1 MKINI
6 ITLGCSK
13 NIVDSEHIA
22 GHLRKA
28 GFELFFDG
36 QPTKS
41 SLPDRKGT
49 ALSTAEIKSN
59 PAKNQAIRQS
69 SNHFDIVIV
78 NTCGFIGDAKEE
90 SINVL
95 LEQIA
100 IKKRSRKKVRLIAV
114 GCLIQRYEKEL
125 REELPEIDAFYGVH
139 QWGELVRSLEA
150 EYHDCLEAERLQAT
164 PKHYAYLKI
173 SEGCNR
179 TCSYCAIPLIR
190 GKHISRPIEDILG
203 EAQRMV
209 ADGVKEII
217 VIAQDTTYYGL
228 DLYGKRML
236 GTLLDRLATESGAP
250 WIRLHYT
257 YPSSF
262 PLDAIDVIRR
272 HPNICNYIDI
282 PLQHIN
288 SRILNSMQRGID
300 REGTLKLLEHFRHEL
315 PDVAIRTTLIVGYP
329 GETREEFE
337 ELKDFVR
344 TARFDRM
351 GCFAYSP
358 EEGTA
363 AYALPDD
370 VPQEEKDRR
379 VAELMDLQE
388 QISYEKNLA
397 RVGNTYDV
405 LIDRIEGDYLV
416 GRTQYDSP
424 EVDDEVL
431 IPTQAIRQSDNQT
444 ITPGTFVNVRITS
457 AQPHDLFGEI
467 V

>member
-28 GFELFFDG
+28 GFQLFFDR
-36 QPTKS
+36 S
-41 SLPDRKGT
+41 RNDC
-49 ALSTAEIKSN
+49 
-59 PAKNQAIRQS
+59 
-69 SNHFDIVIV
+69 DIVIV

-100 IKKRSRKKVRLIAV
+100 VKKRSHKKRRLIAV

-150 EYHDCLEAERLQAT
+150 EYHDCLEAERMQST

-203 EAQRMV
+203 EAKRMV

-228 DLYGKRML
+228 DLYGERML

-300 REGTLKLLEHFRHEL
+300 RNGTLKLLDHFRREL

-363 AYALPDD
+363 AYRLNDD
-370 VPQEEKDRR
+370 VPQEEKERR
-379 VAELMDLQE
+379 VAELMELQE
-388 QISYEKNLA
+388 QISLEKNLA
-397 RVGNTYDV
+397 RVGNTYTV
-405 LIDRIEGDYLV
+405 LIDRQEGGNFV

-431 IPTQAIRQSDNQT
+431 IEVPKTLNVPRVGD
-444 ITPGTFVNVRITS
+444 FVDVRITDAS
-457 AQPHDLFGEI
+457 EHDLFGSI
-467 V
+467 THI

>member
-28 GFELFFDG
+28 GFKLFFD
-36 QPTKS
+36 KS
-41 SLPDRKGT
+41 RNDC
-49 ALSTAEIKSN
+49 
-59 PAKNQAIRQS
+59 
-69 SNHFDIVIV
+69 DIVIV

-100 IKKRSRKKVRLIAV
+100 VKKRSRKPRRLIAV

-125 REELPEIDAFYGVH
+125 RKELPEIDAFYGVH

-150 EYHDCLEAERLQAT
+150 EYHDILESERMQST

-190 GKHISRPIEDILG
+190 GKHVSRPIEDILD
-203 EAQRMV
+203 EAKRMV
-209 ADGVKEII
+209 AEGVKEII

-228 DLYGKRML
+228 DLYHRRAL
-236 GTLLDRLATESGAP
+236 GELLERLATESGAE

-262 PLDAIDVIRR
+262 PLDAIKAIRK
-272 HPNICNYIDI
+272 HKNICNYIDI

-288 SRILNSMQRGID
+288 TRILDSMQRGID
-300 REGTLKLLEHFRHEL
+300 REGTLQLLATMREQL

-337 ELKDFVR
+337 ELKEFVR
-344 TARFDRM
+344 TAQFDRM

-363 AYALPDD
+363 AYDLPDD
-370 VPQEEKDRR
+370 VSEEEKLRRVDELMSLQEE
-379 VAELMDLQE
+379 
-388 QISYEKNLA
+388 ISLIKNRA
-397 RVGNTYDV
+397 RVGKTYRCLV
-405 LIDRIEGDYLV
+405 DRIEGGSV
-416 GRTQYDSP
+416 VARTEYDSP
-424 EVDDEVL
+424 EVDDEV
-431 IPTQAIRQSDNQT
+431 IVKDNGKVS
-444 ITPGTFVNVRITS
+444 PGDFIQVKIV
-457 AQPHDLFGEI
+457 AAEEHDIYGEI
-467 V
+467 VTT

>member
-28 GFELFFDG
+28 GFKLFFD
-36 QPTKS
+36 KS
-41 SLPDRKGT
+41 RNDC
-49 ALSTAEIKSN
+49 
-59 PAKNQAIRQS
+59 
-69 SNHFDIVIV
+69 DIVIV

-100 IKKRSRKKVRLIAV
+100 VKKRSRKPRRLIAV

-150 EYHDCLEAERLQAT
+150 EYHDILESERMQST

-190 GKHISRPIEDILG
+190 GKHVSRPIEDILD
-203 EAQRMV
+203 EAKRMV
-209 ADGVKEII
+209 AEGVKEII

-228 DLYGKRML
+228 DLYHRRAL
-236 GTLLDRLATESGAP
+236 GELLERLATESGAE

-262 PLDAIDVIRR
+262 PLDAIEAIRK
-272 HPNICNYIDI
+272 HKNICNYIDI

-288 SRILNSMQRGID
+288 TRILDSMQRGID
-300 REGTLKLLEHFRHEL
+300 REGTLQLLATMREQL
-315 PDVAIRTTLIVGYP
+315 PNVAIRTTLIVGYP

-337 ELKDFVR
+337 ELKEFVR
-344 TARFDRM
+344 TAQFDRM

-363 AYALPDD
+363 AYDLPDD
-370 VPQEEKDRR
+370 VSEEEKLRRVDELMSLQEE
-379 VAELMDLQE
+379 
-388 QISYEKNLA
+388 ISLIKNRA
-397 RVGNTYDV
+397 RVGKTYRCLV
-405 LIDRIEGDYLV
+405 DRIEGGNIV
-416 GRTQYDSP
+416 ARTEYDSP
-424 EVDDEVL
+424 EVDDEV
-431 IPTQAIRQSDNQT
+431 IVKDNGKVS
-444 ITPGTFVNVRITS
+444 PGDFIQVKIV
-457 AQPHDLFGEI
+457 AAEEHDIYGEI
-467 V
+467 TTT

>member
-28 GFELFFDG
+28 GFELFFDR
-36 QPTKS
+36 TRN
-41 SLPDRKGT
+41 DC
-49 ALSTAEIKSN
+49 
-59 PAKNQAIRQS
+59 
-69 SNHFDIVIV
+69 DIVIV

-100 IKKRSRKKVRLIAV
+100 VKKRSHKQRRLIAV

-125 REELPEIDAFYGVH
+125 RQELPEIDAFYGVH
-139 QWGELVRSLEA
+139 QWGELVRSLSA
-150 EYHDCLEAERLQAT
+150 EYHDALEAERLQST

-190 GKHISRPIEDILG
+190 GKHISRPMEEILG
-203 EAQRMV
+203 EAKRMV

-228 DLYGKRML
+228 DLYQRRALGK
-236 GTLLDRLATESGAP
+236 LLNRLATESGAT

-262 PLDAIDVIRR
+262 PEDALDAIAR

-288 SRILNSMQRGID
+288 SRILSSMQRGID
-300 REGTLKLLEHFRHEL
+300 REGTLQLLAKFRAKL
-315 PDVAIRTTLIVGYP
+315 PDAAIRTTLIIGYP
-329 GETREEFE
+329 GETEAEFE
-337 ELKDFVR
+337 ELKQFVR
-344 TARFDRM
+344 EARFDRM

-358 EEGTA
+358 EEGTPA
-363 AYALPDD
+363 EALGDPVPDD
-370 VPQEEKDRR
+370 EKQRR
-379 VAELMDLQE
+379 VSELMAIQE
-388 QISYEKNLA
+388 QISLQKNQA
-397 RVGNTYDV
+397 RIGKTYQC
-405 LIDRIEGDYLV
+405 LIDRCEGDYLV

-431 IPTQAIRQSDNQT
+431 IPTNALSHSHLNAISSGDF
-444 ITPGTFVNVRITS
+444 INVRITD
-457 AQPHDLFGEI
+457 ATEHDLLGEI
-467 V
+467 ASL

>member
-28 GFELFFDG
+28 GFKLFFD
-36 QPTKS
+36 KS
-41 SLPDRKGT
+41 RNDC
-49 ALSTAEIKSN
+49 
-59 PAKNQAIRQS
+59 
-69 SNHFDIVIV
+69 DIVIV

-100 IKKRSRKKVRLIAV
+100 VKKRSRKPRRLIAV

-150 EYHDCLEAERLQAT
+150 EYHDILESERMQST

-190 GKHISRPIEDILG
+190 GKHVSRPIEDILD
-203 EAQRMV
+203 EAKRMV
-209 ADGVKEII
+209 AEGVKEII

-228 DLYGKRML
+228 DLYHRRAL
-236 GTLLDRLATESGAP
+236 GELLERLATESGAE

-262 PLDAIDVIRR
+262 PLDAIEAIRK
-272 HPNICNYIDI
+272 HKNICNYIDI

-288 SRILNSMQRGID
+288 TRILDSMQRGID
-300 REGTLKLLEHFRHEL
+300 REGTLQLLATMREQL

-337 ELKDFVR
+337 ELKEFVR
-344 TARFDRM
+344 TSQFDRM
-351 GCFAYSP
+351 GCFASSP
-358 EEGTA
+358 EEGTS
-363 AYALPDD
+363 AYDLPDD
-370 VPQEEKDRR
+370 VSEEEKLRRVDELMSLQEE
-379 VAELMDLQE
+379 
-388 QISYEKNLA
+388 ISLIKNRA
-397 RVGNTYDV
+397 RVGKTYRCLV
-405 LIDRIEGDYLV
+405 DRIEGGNIV
-416 GRTQYDSP
+416 ARTEYDSP
-424 EVDDEVL
+424 EVDDEV
-431 IPTQAIRQSDNQT
+431 IVKDNGKVS
-444 ITPGTFVNVRITS
+444 PGDFIQVKIV
-457 AQPHDLFGEI
+457 AAEEHDIYGEI
-467 V
+467 ATP

>member
-28 GFELFFDG
+28 GFKLFFD
-36 QPTKS
+36 KS
-41 SLPDRKGT
+41 HNDC
-49 ALSTAEIKSN
+49 
-59 PAKNQAIRQS
+59 
-69 SNHFDIVIV
+69 DIVIV

-100 IKKRSRKKVRLIAV
+100 VKKRSRKPRRLIAV

-150 EYHDCLEAERLQAT
+150 EYHDILESERMQST

-190 GKHISRPIEDILG
+190 GKHVSRPIEDILD
-203 EAQRMV
+203 EAKRMV
-209 ADGVKEII
+209 AEGVKEII

-228 DLYGKRML
+228 DLYHRRAL
-236 GTLLDRLATESGAP
+236 GELLERLATESGAE

-262 PLDAIDVIRR
+262 PLDAIEAIRK
-272 HPNICNYIDI
+272 HKNICNYIDI

-288 SRILNSMQRGID
+288 TRILDSMQRGID
-300 REGTLKLLEHFRHEL
+300 REGTLQLLATMREQL

-337 ELKDFVR
+337 ELKEFVR
-344 TARFDRM
+344 TAQFDRM

-363 AYALPDD
+363 AYGLPDD
-370 VPQEEKDRR
+370 VSEEEKLRRVDELMSLQEE
-379 VAELMDLQE
+379 
-388 QISYEKNLA
+388 ISLIKNRA
-397 RVGNTYDV
+397 RVGKTYRCLV
-405 LIDRIEGDYLV
+405 DRIEGGSV
-416 GRTQYDSP
+416 MARTEYDSP
-424 EVDDEVL
+424 EVDDEV
-431 IPTQAIRQSDNQT
+431 IVKDNGKVS
-444 ITPGTFVNVRITS
+444 PGDFIQVKIV
-457 AQPHDLFGEI
+457 AAEEHDIYGEI
-467 V
+467 VTP

>member
-28 GFELFFDG
+28 GFKLFFD
-36 QPTKS
+36 KS
-41 SLPDRKGT
+41 RNDC
-49 ALSTAEIKSN
+49 
-59 PAKNQAIRQS
+59 
-69 SNHFDIVIV
+69 DIVIV

-100 IKKRSRKKVRLIAV
+100 VKKRSRKPRRLIAV

-150 EYHDCLEAERLQAT
+150 EYHDILESERMQST

-190 GKHISRPIEDILG
+190 GKHVSRPIEDILD
-203 EAQRMV
+203 EAKRMV
-209 ADGVKEII
+209 AEGVKEII

-228 DLYGKRML
+228 DLYHRRAL
-236 GTLLDRLATESGAP
+236 GELLERLATESGAE

-262 PLDAIDVIRR
+262 PLDAIEAIRK
-272 HPNICNYIDI
+272 HKNICNYIDI

-288 SRILNSMQRGID
+288 TRILDSMQRGID
-300 REGTLKLLEHFRHEL
+300 REGTLQLLATMREQL

-337 ELKDFVR
+337 ELKEFVR
-344 TARFDRM
+344 TAQFDRM

-363 AYALPDD
+363 AYDLPDD
-370 VPQEEKDRR
+370 VSEEEKLRRVDELMSLQEE
-379 VAELMDLQE
+379 
-388 QISYEKNLA
+388 ISLIKNRA
-397 RVGNTYDV
+397 RVGKTYRCLV
-405 LIDRIEGDYLV
+405 DRIEGGSV
-416 GRTQYDSP
+416 VARTEYDSP
-424 EVDDEVL
+424 EVDDEV
-431 IPTQAIRQSDNQT
+431 IVKDNGKVS
-444 ITPGTFVNVRITS
+444 PGDFIQVKIV
-457 AQPHDLFGEI
+457 AAEEHDIYGEI
-467 V
+467 ATP

>member
-28 GFELFFDG
+28 GFKLFFD
-36 QPTKS
+36 
-41 SLPDRKGT
+41 
-49 ALSTAEIKSN
+49 
-59 PAKNQAIRQS
+59 KNR
-69 SNHFDIVIV
+69 NDCDIVIV

-100 IKKRSRKKVRLIAV
+100 VKKRSRKPRRLIAV

-150 EYHDCLEAERLQAT
+150 EYHDILESERMQST

-190 GKHISRPIEDILG
+190 GKHVSRPIEDILD
-203 EAQRMV
+203 EAKRMV
-209 ADGVKEII
+209 AEGVKEII

-228 DLYGKRML
+228 DLYHRRAL
-236 GTLLDRLATESGAP
+236 GELLERLATESGAE

-262 PLDAIDVIRR
+262 PLDAIEAIRK
-272 HPNICNYIDI
+272 HKNICNYIDI

-288 SRILNSMQRGID
+288 TRILDSMQRGID
-300 REGTLKLLEHFRHEL
+300 REGTLQLLATMREQL

-337 ELKDFVR
+337 ELKEFVR
-344 TARFDRM
+344 TAQFDRM

-363 AYALPDD
+363 AYDLPDD
-370 VPQEEKDRR
+370 VSEEEKLRRVDELMSLQEE
-379 VAELMDLQE
+379 
-388 QISYEKNLA
+388 ISLIKNRA
-397 RVGNTYDV
+397 RVGKTYRCLV
-405 LIDRIEGDYLV
+405 DRIEGGSV
-416 GRTQYDSP
+416 VARTEYDSP
-424 EVDDEVL
+424 EVDDEV
-431 IPTQAIRQSDNQT
+431 IVKDNGKVS
-444 ITPGTFVNVRITS
+444 PGDFIQVKIV
-457 AQPHDLFGEI
+457 AAEEHDIYGEI
-467 V
+467 ATT

>member
-28 GFELFFDG
+28 GFKLFFD
-36 QPTKS
+36 KS
-41 SLPDRKGT
+41 RNDC
-49 ALSTAEIKSN
+49 
-59 PAKNQAIRQS
+59 
-69 SNHFDIVIV
+69 DIVIV

-100 IKKRSRKKVRLIAV
+100 VKKRSRKPRRLIAV

-125 REELPEIDAFYGVH
+125 RKELPEIDAFYGVH

-150 EYHDCLEAERLQAT
+150 EYHDILESERMQST

-190 GKHISRPIEDILG
+190 GKHVSRPIEDILD
-203 EAQRMV
+203 EAKRMV
-209 ADGVKEII
+209 AEGVKEII

-228 DLYGKRML
+228 DLYHRRAL
-236 GTLLDRLATESGAP
+236 GELLERLATESGAE

-262 PLDAIDVIRR
+262 PLDAIEAIRK
-272 HPNICNYIDI
+272 HKNICNYIDI

-288 SRILNSMQRGID
+288 TRILDSMQRGID
-300 REGTLKLLEHFRHEL
+300 REGTLQLLATMREQL

-337 ELKDFVR
+337 ELKEFVR
-344 TARFDRM
+344 TAQFDRM

-363 AYALPDD
+363 AYDLPDD
-370 VPQEEKDRR
+370 VSEEEKLRRVDELMSLQEE
-379 VAELMDLQE
+379 
-388 QISYEKNLA
+388 ISLIKNRA
-397 RVGNTYDV
+397 RVGKTYRCLV
-405 LIDRIEGDYLV
+405 DRIEGGNIV
-416 GRTQYDSP
+416 ARTEYDSP
-424 EVDDEVL
+424 EVDDEV
-431 IPTQAIRQSDNQT
+431 IVKDNGKVS
-444 ITPGTFVNVRITS
+444 PGDFIQVKIV
-457 AQPHDLFGEI
+457 AAEEHDIYGEI
-467 V
+467 ATP